1 MFLTDHALTERAWP
15 EKRALS
21 MGRRLILAYIFTN
34 LYKVRLMSWPHPYN
48 RAGALR
54 GFCLGPR
61 KQVIVLFHMYSS
73 T

>member
-1 MFLTDHALTERAWP
+1 MN
-15 EKRALS
+15 
-21 MGRRLILAYIFTN
+21 RRLILTYIFTN
-34 LYKVRLMSWPHPYN
+34 LYKVQLVSWPHPYN

-61 KQVIVLFHMYSS
+61 KQVIVLVHMYSS